1 VSIDDGI
8 HVFLVIVMAICVSVA
23 GLKYIEHRRSI
34 IDVENSVLIPPNI
47 SLSDVISQL
56 DDRACTV
63 QFTGDGYIITYEED

>member
-1 VSIDDGI
+1 MSLDGWI
-8 HVFLVIVMAICVSVA
+8 EVFLIFVIAICIGA
-23 GLKYIEHRRSI
+23 GLVHLERRRQVIEA
-34 IDVENSVLIPPNI
+34 EKSVLIPPNI